1 MSASQPTPIPA
12 SVNFAIAGA
21 GGIFG
26 WTIIHPANT
35 LAVQQNLSLFA
46 APRGT
51 KVPSFLT
58 FAKTAIARDG
68 FLALYRGLSAG
79 VARQVFYGSSR
90 FGGFNILAEYFDKH
104 WRPRDAVSR
113 VTAGAASGAFA
124 ALISAPA
131 ELCLVRMAND
141 ASLPTAEKR
150 NYTSIFNAA
159 TRIASEEGVATFW
172 RGATPFAQRA
182 VLVGICQVATFD
194 QFKATYAS
202 FFPSSLALGTA
213 GNSMIASAS
222 SGLVYSLITMPLE
235 SSKNRMTFQKAAP
248 DGSYKYRT
256 VPQTIK
262 TVVAESGVLSLWHG
276 FFPYFVRCAGHSVTM
291 FVACDWLRTQYMAR
305 RNAAQHQEE

>member
-1 MSASQPTPIPA
+1 MSQSPATPIPA
-12 SVNFAIAGA
+12 AVNFGIAGA

-26 WTIIHPANT
+26 WMIIHPANT
-35 LAVQQNLSLFA
+35 LAVQQNLSMFG
-46 APRGT
+46 APKGT

-58 FAKTAIARDG
+58 FAKTAVKRDG
-68 FLALYRGLSAG
+68 FMALYRGLSAG

-104 WRPRDAVSR
+104 WRPRDALTR
-113 VTAGAASGAFA
+113 VTAGAISGAFA

-141 ASLPTAEKR
+141 ASLPAAEKR
-150 NYTSIFNAA
+150 NYTSIVNAA
-159 TRIASEEGVATFW
+159 TRIAREEGVATFW

-182 VLVGICQVATFD
+182 VLVGVCQVATFD

-202 FFPSSLALGTA
+202 FFPSALALGTGA
-213 GNSMIASAS
+213 NSMISGAS
-222 SGLVYSLITMPLE
+222 SGLVYSILTMPLE
-235 SSKNRMTFQKAAP
+235 SSKNRMTFQKAAA
-248 DGSYKYRT
+248 DGTFKYRT

-262 TVVAESGVLSLWHG
+262 TVVAESGVLSLWYG

-291 FVACDWLRTQYMAR
+291 FVACDWLRTHYLARQSALQYA
-305 RNAAQHQEE
+305 EE